1 MNKIFFSTLYFVL
14 LVSGF
19 VINIHSAVTAQVS
32 LSNSGFEQWD
42 SSNQAPPFDWHQPS
56 DWSSTNPA
64 TEFNTA
70 GITKSTDAHS
80 GNFAARIIT
89 QNIFGVYH
97 AGGLVS
103 GHAHAFAFPDY
114 TIYPI
119 TGGQSVTG
127 KPMHV
132 SGYYKFSSTSA
143 NDSALLFVIN
153 KKWNVANSSY
163 DTIGYSRLALAP
175 VSSYTLFDL
184 DIADW
189 DNLNDPDSIVV
200 AFFSS
205 NPDTA
210 FTGTGGVLLVD
221 DVQIGFTSSAESN
234 IGYHSITVFPNP
246 VNSNLFIQSEDKI
259 NSISVF
265 NILGMNVFENR
276 NINSTHSQI
285 DVCNLSF
292 GVYILEIKSHTGVE
306 RVKFLKD

>member
-103 GHAHAFAFPDY
+103 GHAHAFAFPD
-114 TIYPI
+114 
-119 TGGQSVTG
+119 
-127 KPMHV
+127 
-132 SGYYKFSSTSA
+132 
-143 NDSALLFVIN
+143 
-153 KKWNVANSSY
+153 
-163 DTIGYSRLALAP
+163 
-175 VSSYTLFDL
+175 
-184 DIADW
+184 
-189 DNLNDPDSIVV
+189 
-200 AFFSS
+200 
-205 NPDTA
+205 
-210 FTGTGGVLLVD
+210 
-221 DVQIGFTSSAESN
+221 
-234 IGYHSITVFPNP
+234 
-246 VNSNLFIQSEDKI
+246 
-259 NSISVF
+259 
-265 NILGMNVFENR
+265 
-276 NINSTHSQI
+276 
-285 DVCNLSF
+285 
-292 GVYILEIKSHTGVE
+292 
-306 RVKFLKD
+306 

>member
-1 MNKIFFSTLYFVL
+1 
-14 LVSGF
+14 
-19 VINIHSAVTAQVS
+19 
-32 LSNSGFEQWD
+32 
-42 SSNQAPPFDWHQPS
+42 
-56 DWSSTNPA
+56 
-64 TEFNTA
+64 
-70 GITKSTDAHS
+70 
-80 GNFAARIIT
+80 
-89 QNIFGVYH
+89 
-97 AGGLVS
+97 
-103 GHAHAFAFPDY
+103 
-114 TIYPI
+114 
-119 TGGQSVTG
+119 
-127 KPMHV
+127 MHV

-221 DVQIGFTSSAESN
+221 DVQIGFTASAESN